1 MQGNKDLIKG
11 AILEL
16 MKECSGIKQKKGIKT
31 IYTNNDLI
39 YINIINILM
48 CIYIYI
54 SFSKAIL
61 NPTAYGVYTDLSFM
75 KNIYNR

>member
-54 SFSKAIL
+54 LFKSNLKSHSLWCLYRFEFHEEYI
-61 NPTAYGVYTDLSFM
+61 
-75 KNIYNR
+75 